1 MTIACASY
9 TRRAFLGRI
18 GAAVAVAAAGGY
30 GISVWGREPG
40 HAVAAP
46 FPGEFGARRD
56 RTLVVLEMG
65 GGNDGLNMVVPHSS
79 GRYHDLRR
87 DLAVTDPIDLDG
99 DIGLHPALGYVAS
112 MYRAGD
118 VAVVEGVGYPDP
130 DLSHFASMAAWWS
143 AAAGGDPSAS
153 GWLGRY
159 LDGTV
164 GTDDPLAGVS
174 IGPGPS
180 PAMLGERSFVVAV
193 QDMSGLAPDVPAWID
208 DTDELLAMW
217 RGFAPAAFDGT
228 SLLDEV
234 RRAIA
239 GTVDAAATLNS
250 TLAAASAE
258 AATPAETDRD
268 AADRRRPDALGTA
281 MEVAAALV
289 TSPARPRAIV
299 VHGWGDFDTHES
311 QQRRHGEMMETLDA
325 AIETFFSSVRRGGAA
340 GDVVVMTTSEFG
352 RRVAFNGSGTDH
364 GTAAAHLVL
373 GDPVTGGRYGEPPD
387 LDSLDNRGNLVHTVD
402 YRSLY
407 ASVLDGWLDAPAG
420 EILGADYERLPIFA
434 PSLRPTGLR
443 A

>member
-1 MTIACASY
+1 MTITCAGY
-9 TRRAFLGRI
+9 TRRAFLARI

-30 GISVWGREPG
+30 GISVWGRDPDR
-40 HAVAAP
+40 AIAAP
-46 FPGEFGARRD
+46 FPGEFGTGGD

-79 GRYHDLRR
+79 GRYHDLRK
-87 DLAVTDPIDLDG
+87 DLAIGDPIDLDG
-99 DIGLHPALGYVAS
+99 DIGLHPALGFVAS
-112 MYRAGD
+112 QYREGN

-164 GTDDPLAGVS
+164 GTNDPLAGVT

-193 QDMSGLAPDVPAWID
+193 QDMSGLAPRVPAWID

-217 RGFAPAAFDGT
+217 RGFAPAAFDDA

-250 TLAAASAE
+250 TLAAASEE
-258 AATPAETDRD
+258 APTTPEADGD
-268 AADRRRPDALGTA
+268 GVDRRRPDALGTA

-325 AIETFFSSVRRGGAA
+325 ALEAFFASVRRGGA
-340 GDVVVMTTSEFG
+340 GGEVVVMTTSEFG

-373 GDPVTGGRYGEPPD
+373 GDPVDGGRYGEPPD
-387 LDSLDNRGNLVHTVD
+387 LGSLDTRGNLVHTVD

-407 ASVLDGWLDAPAG
+407 ATVLDGWLGAPAP
-420 EILGADYERLPIFA
+420 EILRADYELLPIFA
-434 PSLRPTGLR
+434 QTPRRTMLQ